1 MTDPVPANLQGY
13 VQVLGI
19 EGTIALVERFGG
31 ARLYLPRTPQADGP
45 LAQALGL
52 EAAQRLGQAMGGGE
66 AVKIPL
72 AKKWLARHYRGL
84 GWSVARIARHLR
96 CSDTTVYGYLADD
109 GSQLD
114 LFSEAG

>member
-1 MTDPVPANLQGY
+1 MTDPIPANLQGY

-31 ARLYLPRTPQADGP
+31 ARVYLARHPRADGP
-45 LAQALGL
+45 VAAVVGL
-52 EAAQRLGQAMGGGE
+52 EAAQRLGE
-66 AVKIPL
+66 AYGDTVKIPL
-72 AKKWLARHYRGL
+72 AKRWLARHYRGL

-96 CSDTTVYGYLADD
+96 CSDTTVYGYLAD